1 MASKKCKGKIIFS
14 NNRLR
19 LNTNSIAN
27 INPTILSKNM
37 GKVTLESWSDN
48 DIFFGKNKSI
58 VHIDY
63 MTLELISHPSYSF
76 ESPLSNGSFYT
87 LGFQK
92 ISDLGSFS
100 CHFKENE
107 ILLNGEI
114 SFNLG
119 VKDVVYND
127 FKKSGL
133 VLFGEIGVRLDSDI
147 LVFDKYG
154 VDWEKKSSDKELY
167 SKEAN
172 PTFSSD
178 RPKVELI

>member
-48 DIFFGKNKSI
+48 DIFFGKNKS
-58 VHIDY
+58 VLHIDY

-107 ILLNGEI
+107 ILSGIKYINTQKRSRPVSRAAISYCTCLTKPYAWSEI
-114 SFNLG
+114 VVPDSFNPQP
-119 VKDVVYND
+119 
-127 FKKSGL
+127 S
-133 VLFGEIGVRLDSDI
+133 
-147 LVFDKYG
+147 
-154 VDWEKKSSDKELY
+154 
-167 SKEAN
+167 AQN
-172 PTFSSD
+172 PHSC
-178 RPKVELI
+178 